1 MVPPNP
7 RPARP
12 MRLNLA
18 SGVALLLA
26 LLTLS
31 LGFWQW
37 NRSLEKQAIFD
48 AIERQAAQ
56 RKGSA
61 TPSLGASLPWQLGRP
76 AQDLDRKEVVI
87 RGRWLPDST
96 FYLDNRLLNG
106 KPGVNVLSAVVL
118 PDQSLVWVNR
128 GWAPKPPGLDNQRA
142 RSLMS
147 GGQHLPEQAAAD
159 IRAVGLASLLQRLEL
174 SSDPQSLRQ
183 GALWQNVDWAAATQR
198 VAISTGLKTTQAD
211 RIWPLIFWQT
221 SDSPDGLLRQV
232 PAPPSDAVDK
242 HRGYAFQWWM
252 MSLAALVFAWR
263 LSLERRHPS
272 SASTQNK

>member
-1 MVPPNP
+1 
-7 RPARP
+7 

-18 SGVALLLA
+18 SGVALLVT
-26 LLTLS
+26 LLTMS

-37 NRSLEKQAIFD
+37 NRSLEKQAIFE

-56 RKGSA
+56 RNGSEI
-61 TPSLGASLPWQLGRP
+61 PSLGGSLPWQLGRP

-87 RGRWLPDST
+87 RGQWLPDT
-96 FYLDNRLLNG
+96 TLYLDNRLLNG
-106 KPGVNVLSAVVL
+106 KPGVNVLTAVVL

-128 GWAPKPPGLDNQRA
+128 GWAPKPPGLDNPRA

-147 GGQHLPEQAAAD
+147 GGQHLPEQATTD

-198 VAISTGLKTTQAD
+198 MVSSVGLKTTQAD
-211 RIWPLIFWQT
+211 RIWPVIFWQT
-221 SDSPDGLLRQV
+221 SDSPDGLQRRV

-242 HRGYAFQWWM
+242 HRGYAFQWLM

-263 LSLERRHPS
+263 LSHEKRQAPS
-272 SASTQNK
+272 S

>member
-7 RPARP
+7 RTART

-18 SGVALLLA
+18 SGLA
-26 LLTLS
+26 LLVTLLTMS

-37 NRSLEKQAIFD
+37 NRSLEKQAIFE
-48 AIERQAAQ
+48 AIERQAHQSHAQ
-56 RKGSA
+56 A
-61 TPSLGASLPWQLGRP
+61 PTLGQSMTWQLGQP
-76 AQDLDRKEVVI
+76 AQDLDRREVVI
-87 RGRWLPDST
+87 RGLWLPDTT

-106 KPGVNVLSAVVL
+106 KPGVNVLTAMAL

-128 GWAPKPPGLDNQRA
+128 GWAPKPPGLDNPRA
-142 RSLMS
+142 QSLMS
-147 GGQHLPEQAAAD
+147 GGQHLPEEVAAD
-159 IRAVGLASLLQRLEL
+159 IRAIGLASLLQRLEL

-183 GALWQNVDWAAATQR
+183 GALWQNVDWTAATQR
-198 VAISTGLKTTQAD
+198 LANSAALKTTQRD
-211 RIWPLIFWQT
+211 RVWPLIFWQT
-221 SDSPDGLLRQV
+221 SDTPDGLLRQV

-263 LSLERRHPS
+263 LSQEKRQAS
-272 SASTQNK
+272 SPKTSQ

>member
-1 MVPPNP
+1 MVQPNP
-7 RPARP
+7 RPTRP

-18 SGVALLLA
+18 SGVALLVT
-26 LLTLS
+26 LLTMS
-31 LGFWQW
+31 LGVWQW
-37 NRSLEKQAIFD
+37 NRSLEKQAIFE
-48 AIERQAAQ
+48 AIERQNNRDQ
-56 RKGSA
+56 GQPK
-61 TPSLGASLPWQLGRP
+61 SLGQSLPWQLGRP
-76 AQDLDRKEVVI
+76 AQDLDRQEVLI
-87 RGRWLPDST
+87 QGRWLPDTT

-106 KPGVNVLSAVVL
+106 KPGVNVLTAMAL

-128 GWAPKPPGLDNQRA
+128 GWAPKPPGLDNPRA

-147 GGQHLPEQAAAD
+147 GGQHLPEQASAD

-198 VAISTGLKTTQAD
+198 VASSAERKTTHGD
-211 RIWPLIFWQT
+211 RVWPLIFWQT
-221 SDSPDGLLRQV
+221 SDSSDGLLRQV

-263 LSLERRHPS
+263 LSLEKRQPS
-272 SASTQNK
+272 SAQIT

>member
-1 MVPPNP
+1 
-7 RPARP
+7 

-37 NRSLEKQAIFD
+37 NRSLEKQAIFE

-56 RKGSA
+56 RQGSE

-76 AQDLDRKEVVI
+76 AQDFDRKEVAI

-106 KPGVNVLSAVVL
+106 KPGVNVLTAVVL

-128 GWAPKPPGLDNQRA
+128 GWAPKPPGLDNPRA

-183 GALWQNVDWAAATQR
+183 GALWQNVDWAVATQR
-198 VAISTGLKTTQAD
+198 VTNSAGLKTTHGE
-211 RIWPLIFWQT
+211 RVWPLIFWQT
-221 SDSPDGLLRQV
+221 SDSSDGLLRQV

-263 LSLERRHPS
+263 LSLEKRHPS
-272 SASTQNK
+272 SAQTKHE

>member
-1 MVPPNP
+1 MVPPNT
-7 RPARP
+7 RTART

-18 SGVALLLA
+18 SGMALLVT
-26 LLTLS
+26 LLTMS

-37 NRSLEKQAIFD
+37 NRSLEKQAIFE
-48 AIERQAAQ
+48 AIERQAHQSRTQA
-56 RKGSA
+56 
-61 TPSLGASLPWQLGRP
+61 PSLGRSLLWQLGRP
-76 AQDLDRKEVVI
+76 AQDLDRREVVI
-87 RGRWLPDST
+87 RGEWLPDTT

-106 KPGVNVLSAVVL
+106 RPGVNVLTAMAL

-128 GWAPKPPGLDNQRA
+128 GWAPKPPGLDNPRA
-142 RSLMS
+142 QSLMS
-147 GGQHLPEQAAAD
+147 GGQHLPEQVTAD
-159 IRAVGLASLLQRLEL
+159 IRAIGLASLLQRLEL

-183 GALWQNVDWAAATQR
+183 GALWQNVDWEAATQR
-198 VAISTGLKTTQAD
+198 VTNSAALKTTHRD
-211 RIWPLIFWQT
+211 RVWPLIFWQT

-263 LSLERRHPS
+263 LSLEKRQAPS
-272 SASTQNK
+272 SKTPQ